1 MIAVYRRGQASA
13 RLLEQEYEER
23 LEIEKM
29 SSELVD
35 IPEPVTDEEEEEDD
49 LELLEELEEL

>member
-1 MIAVYRRGQASA
+1 
-13 RLLEQEYEER
+13 
-23 LEIEKM
+23 M